1 MDKRRAQQRKR
12 VAKKVGNLSAPVVD
26 RAEAARVIGGDAKK
40 STAPP
45 KTTTY
50 MSYTLESTM
59 ISNYS

>member
-12 VAKKVGNLSAPVVD
+12 VAKKAGNLSAPVWPG
-26 RAEAARVIGGDAKK
+26 RGDASDRGRYEKA
-40 STAPP
+40 TAPP

-50 MSYTLESTM
+50 MSYTLENTM